1 MFALKK
7 KSPYSLDTTDWELIK
22 VMPKGHVKWF
32 DTSKGYGFLV
42 AEDDSGD
49 ILLHANVLKN
59 FGRGSVAEG
68 TIIDFEIQE
77 TDRGRQVSQIF
88 DIENPRDEI
97 KDDSDTE
104 FGVPDVSNVKMVP
117 ARVKWFDKSK
127 GFGFANSYRSDVDIF
142 LHMEILR
149 HCGFSDLQSG
159 EAIVIQI
166 VDGPRGKMAGAIHAW
181 DEPKVI
187 GEDI

>member
-1 MFALKK
+1 MFR
-7 KSPYSLDTTDWELIK
+7 
-22 VMPKGHVKWF
+22 GHVKWF

-42 AEDDSGD
+42 VEDDLGD

-59 FGRGSVAEG
+59 FGRGSVSEG
-68 TIIDFEIQE
+68 TIIDFEVQE
-77 TDRGRQVSQIF
+77 TERGRQVSQII
-88 DIENPRDEI
+88 DIEIPKDET
-97 KDDSDTE
+97 KDDTKVD
-104 FGVPDVSNVKMVP
+104 FGVPDVENVEMVP

-127 GFGFANSYRSDVDIF
+127 GFGFANSFRSDLDIF
-142 LHMEILR
+142 LHMEVLR
-149 HCGFSDLQSG
+149 HYGFSDLQSG

-187 GEDI
+187 EHI

>member
-1 MFALKK
+1 MVVLR
-7 KSPYSLDTTDWELIK
+7 
-22 VMPKGHVKWF
+22 GHVKWF

-42 AEDDSGD
+42 VEDGSGD

-68 TIIDFEIQE
+68 TQVAFEAQE
-77 TDRGRQVSQIF
+77 TDRGRQVSRII
-88 DIENPRDEI
+88 DIEAR
-97 KDDSDTE
+97 KDDIADMDGTD
-104 FGVPDVSNVKMVP
+104 FGVPLVDGVEMVP

-127 GFGFANSYRSDVDIF
+127 GFGFANSFKSELDIF
-142 LHMEILR
+142 LHMEVLR
-149 HCGFSDLQSG
+149 HSGFSDLQSG

-181 DEPKVI
+181 DEPKI
-187 GEDI
+187 LKENS

>member
-1 MFALKK
+1 MFR
-7 KSPYSLDTTDWELIK
+7 
-22 VMPKGHVKWF
+22 GHVKWF

-42 AEDDSGD
+42 VEDDLGD

-59 FGRGSVAEG
+59 FGRGSVSEG
-68 TIIDFEIQE
+68 TIIDFEVQE
-77 TDRGRQVSQIF
+77 TERGRQVSQII
-88 DIENPRDEI
+88 DIEIPKDEP
-97 KDDSDTE
+97 KDDTKVD
-104 FGVPDVSNVKMVP
+104 FGVPDVENVEMVP

-127 GFGFANSYRSDVDIF
+127 GFGFANSFRSDLDIF
-142 LHMEILR
+142 LHMEVLR
-149 HCGFSDLQSG
+149 HYGFSDLQSG

-187 GEDI
+187 EKET

>member
-1 MFALKK
+1 MVVF
-7 KSPYSLDTTDWELIK
+7 
-22 VMPKGHVKWF
+22 KGHVKWF

-42 AEDDSGD
+42 VEDGSGD

-68 TIIDFEIQE
+68 TRVDFEVQE
-77 TDRGRQVSQIF
+77 TERGRQVSRIIEIEAPKDEGF
-88 DIENPRDEI
+88 DHDR
-97 KDDSDTE
+97 SE
-104 FGVPDVSNVKMVP
+104 FGLPDVVGVEMVP

-127 GFGFANSYRSDVDIF
+127 GFGFANSFKSEQDIF
-142 LHMEILR
+142 LHMEVLR
-149 HCGFSDLQSG
+149 HYGFSDLQSG

-181 DEPKVI
+181 DEPKLL
-187 GEDI
+187 EEHN

>member
-1 MFALKK
+1 MFR
-7 KSPYSLDTTDWELIK
+7 
-22 VMPKGHVKWF
+22 GHVKWF

-42 AEDDSGD
+42 VEDDLGD

-59 FGRGSVAEG
+59 FGRGSVSEG
-68 TIIDFEIQE
+68 TIIDFEVQE
-77 TDRGRQVSQIF
+77 TERGRQVSQII
-88 DIENPRDEI
+88 DIEIPKDET
-97 KDDSDTE
+97 KDDTKVD
-104 FGVPDVSNVKMVP
+104 FGVPDVENVEMVP

-127 GFGFANSYRSDVDIF
+127 GFGFANSFRSDLDIF
-142 LHMEILR
+142 LHMEVLR
-149 HCGFSDLQSG
+149 HYGFSDLQSG

-187 GEDI
+187 EKES